1 MTLKNIDEN
10 AIITIL
16 STQISPEGEETVEF
30 ATDGTFYQRGG
41 KFYIFYNESEEMDM
55 ANCSVMIIAD
65 GDRVTMRRKGDFE
78 LKLNYVA
85 GRSENVVYYMP
96 FGEMNMTQTT
106 HSVSSSFND
115 GGGVIKIDYT
125 LTIGGGEQQNKIK
138 IKVKR
143 K

>member
-1 MTLKNIDEN
+1 MKNIDEN
-10 AIITIL
+10 AIITII
-16 STQISPEGEETVEF
+16 STQSSIEGEETVEF
-30 ATDGTFYQRGG
+30 ATDGTFYQRGS

-65 GDRVTMRRKGDFE
+65 GKRVTMRRNGDFE

-85 GRSENVVYYMP
+85 GETENVVYYMP

-106 HSVSSSFND
+106 HSVSSSFD
-115 GGGVIKIDYT
+115 DMGGVIKIDYT
-125 LTIGGGEQQNKIK
+125 LIIGGGEQRNRIT

>member
-10 AIITIL
+10 AIITII
-16 STQISPEGEETVEF
+16 STQASIEGEETVEF
-30 ATDGTFYQRGG
+30 VTDGTFYQRGS

-65 GDRVTMRRKGDFE
+65 GERVTMRRKGDFE
-78 LKLNYVA
+78 LKLNYAA
-85 GRSENVVYYMP
+85 GETENVVYYMP

-106 HSVSSSFND
+106 HLVSSSFD
-115 GGGVIKIDYT
+115 DAGGVIKIDYT
-125 LTIGGGEQQNKIK
+125 LIIGGGEQRNRVT